1 MLYNSLLWKPK
12 KWNRKSHFTQAFK
25 CSAAE
30 RLGPALPRHAVC
42 GKWIIVATCWDVRLV
57 WVRTTSTRILYNAVI
72 GLVFCFK
79 FTIRKFDLIFVCTY
93 LLFFDAMSFVWFICT
108 FVWYLYTYLHTV
120 SIESSHAKLVKPS
133 ADCISLE
140 SAFVSDKFPEIHTAV
155 KFVHECC

>member
-1 MLYNSLLWKPK
+1 MLWKPK

-57 WVRTTSTRILYNAVI
+57 WVRTTSTRILCNAVI

-93 LLFFDAMSFVWFICT
+93 LLFLMQCHSFD
-108 FVWYLYTYLHTV
+108 LYAHSCGTYTHTYIPFQLKARTLNLSSPALIV
-120 SIESSHAKLVKPS
+120 SLLRARL
-133 ADCISLE
+133 
-140 SAFVSDKFPEIHTAV
+140 
-155 KFVHECC
+155 